1 MYYKYEIEKEQVS
14 YDNGQTWTD
23 TYATRVSSY
32 SVGAYETLSECEGGE
47 PPVEP
52 IYRTVSGSPYCDGYD
67 KKEDLYN
74 QVSYDNGSTWQN
86 VSSSTTVIEYN
97 SEDCGYVPPTPP
109 TPSGDLSK
117 PLTLEIVSGG
127 SISLS
132 WGEYSLDN
140 GATWNSVYTGHEVL
154 LNLNVGDKVLL
165 RGDRSQNPYIYR
177 VVTQNSTAYYKVYN
191 NFNSMI
197 TPVGF
202 ENITTLQYGYSN
214 AFANTNVVD
223 ASGLLLPCTTLTVND
238 CYGAMFE
245 GCSSLITPPALPA
258 TTLSQDCYRDMFER
272 CTSLT
277 VAPELPAT
285 TLADYCYEGMF
296 AGCTSLT
303 TAPVLPATTLT
314 QSCYYNMFQDCTS
327 LTTAPE
333 LPATTL
339 ANYCYLQ
346 MFSGCTSLRTAQQI
360 LPATTLT
367 NSCYNHMFYG
377 CTRLTT
383 APVLPATTL
392 TYSCYAFMFAGC
404 TSLTTAPDLPA
415 PTLAERCYYELFN
428 GCTSLNYIKCLATNI
443 SATNCTRYFTL
454 HVASSGTFV
463 KAASMRSWQRNS
475 DGIPTGW
482 TVQNA

>member
-1 MYYKYEIEKEQVS
+1 MYYKYRLQKKQVS
-14 YDNGQTWTD
+14 TDSGVTWIDVSPLETRKGSVVG
-23 TYATRVSSY
+23 TYNTY
-32 SVGAYETLSECEGGE
+32 SEC
-47 PPVEP
+47 
-52 IYRTVSGSPYCDGYD
+52 ISGTP
-67 KKEDLYN
+67 E
-74 QVSYDNGSTWQN
+74 
-86 VSSSTTVIEYN
+86 
-97 SEDCGYVPPTPP
+97 PP

-117 PLTLEIVSGG
+117 PLTLEIVSAGT
-127 SISLS
+127 ICFS
-132 WGEYSLDN
+132 WGEYSIDN
-140 GATWNSVYTGHEVL
+140 GATWNSVYTAHEAT

-165 RGDRSQNPYIYR
+165 RGDRSQNPHMYR
-177 VVTQNSTAYYKVYN
+177 VITQNSTAYYKVYN

-214 AFANTNVVD
+214 AFSNTNVVD
-223 ASGLLLPCTTLTVND
+223 ASGLLLPCTTLTVNQ
-238 CYGAMFE
+238 CYMDMFA
-245 GCSSLITPPALPA
+245 GCSSLVTPPALPA
-258 TTLSQDCYRDMFER
+258 TTLSQDCYRGMFGS
-272 CTSLT
+272 CTNLT
-277 VAPELPAT
+277 SAPALPAT
-285 TLADYCYEGMF
+285 TLADFCYTSMF
-296 AGCTSLT
+296 YRCS
-303 TAPVLPATTLT
+303 
-314 QSCYYNMFQDCTS
+314 S

-339 ANYCYLQ
+339 ADFCYLQ
-346 MFSGCTSLRTAQQI
+346 MFYGCTSLQTAQQI

-367 NSCYNHMFYG
+367 DSCYNRMFYG
-377 CTRLTT
+377 CTRLAT
-383 APVLPATTL
+383 APELPATTL

-428 GCTSLNYIKCLATNI
+428 GCTSLNYIKCLATDI
-443 SATNCTRYFTL
+443 SANQCTWYFTS